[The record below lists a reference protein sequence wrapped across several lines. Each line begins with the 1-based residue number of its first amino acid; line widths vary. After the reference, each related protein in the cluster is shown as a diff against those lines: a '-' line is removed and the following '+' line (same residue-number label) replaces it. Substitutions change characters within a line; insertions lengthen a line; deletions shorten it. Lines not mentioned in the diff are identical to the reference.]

1 MLPHQQTI
9 ITIMLLTE
17 LPKLISCKKIYNE
30 TKKKINFNSI
40 YTNSKNIKKYSILAI
55 LENKRFKKEYI
66 KEAINNGA
74 LAIITKKIFR
84 NIPITQ
90 YQVEDINLSISIL
103 LNKLKSS
110 APLNSIAITGTNGKT
125 SVAWY
130 LSQVISFN
138 NLNCKIYGT
147 LGYYKNLKKIN
158 NSNLTTPEYEILQQ
172 CAYTKKKNT
181 YNFVFEASSHSLDQ
195 NRFKNFPVDIAAIT
209 NITQDH
215 LDYHKNFISYR
226 NAKLKLFKQ
235 YLKPNGYAILNDRI
249 NGISELK
256 KNITNKNK
264 ILTYGLQKSDIYLFK
279 KENLIRLKIFN
290 STYLIKLQQHSSLDL
305 ENISCTI
312 ACCISLKIKVK
323 NIINVLKNITTP
335 PGRMQKIEN
344 KNYNV
349 YVDYAHTPDALKQV
363 LTSYTLDNIKPDL
376 VFGCG
381 GNRDEGKRSKM
392 GSIANKFANNVYVT
406 DDNPR
411 NENPSI
417 IRKTII
423 KNCKKAIEISDRK
436 KAIIQAI
443 KNLKRNHTLI
453 IAGKGHE
460 NKQIIKNSLKLFDD
474 KKIAKI
480 ALKAKKK

>member
-1 MLPHQQTI
+1 MCLHQ
-9 ITIMLLTE
+9 
-17 LPKLISCKKIYNE
+17 
-30 TKKKINFNSI
+30 
-40 YTNSKNIKKYSILAI
+40 
-55 LENKRFKKEYI
+55 
-66 KEAINNGA
+66 
-74 LAIITKKIFR
+74 
-84 NIPITQ
+84 
-90 YQVEDINLSISIL
+90 
-103 LNKLKSS
+103 
-110 APLNSIAITGTNGKT
+110 
-125 SVAWY
+125 
-130 LSQVISFN
+130 
-138 NLNCKIYGT
+138 
-147 LGYYKNLKKIN
+147 
-158 NSNLTTPEYEILQQ
+158 
-172 CAYTKKKNT
+172 KKNT

-195 NRFKNFPVDIAAIT
+195 NRLKNFPIDIAAIT

-215 LDYHKNFISYR
+215 LDYHKTFISYR

-235 YLKPNGYAILNDRI
+235 FLKPNGYAILNDRI

-264 ILTYGLQKSDIYLFK
+264 ILTYGLKKSDIYLFK
-279 KENLIRLKIFN
+279 KENLIKLKIFN
-290 STYLIKLQQHSSLDL
+290 STHLIKLQQHSSLDL
-305 ENISCTI
+305 ENISCAI
-312 ACCISLKIKVK
+312 ACCISLKIKEK
-323 NIINVLKNITTP
+323 NIIKVLKNITTP
-335 PGRMQKIEN
+335 PGRMQKIKN

-392 GSIANKFANNVYVT
+392 GRIANKFANNVYVT

-443 KNLKRNHTLI
+443 KNLEKNHTLI

-460 NKQIIKNSLKLFDD
+460 NKQIIKNSLKLLDD
-474 KKIAKI
+474 KKIVKI